1 MSERLEKQLREA
13 LRPENPSPGF
23 AERVLAKAAA
33 LPEHPTAIR
42 EAQTQV
48 RASSPEHRGR
58 ATSSSWWQGMFAGR
72 AWAAAIAAIV
82 LLVFA
87 AGWYQREHAREQE
100 ARALRESA
108 KAQALY
114 ALRLTNQKIGPA
126 RRALAQ
132 LGIRLDDLEPAEPPS
147 GATAH

>member
-1 MSERLEKQLREA
+1 MSEQLEKQLREA
-13 LRPENPSPGF
+13 LRSENPSPGF

-33 LPEHPTAIR
+33 LPEQTITIR
-42 EAQTQV
+42 DAEAQVGTRSRQ
-48 RASSPEHRGR
+48 RGR
-58 ATSSSWWQGMFAGR
+58 TVASFSWWQGMFAGR
-72 AWAAAIAAIV
+72 AWAAAFAAIV

-100 ARALRESA
+100 ARVLREHA

-132 LGIRLDDLEPAEPPS
+132 LGIRLEDLELAESPS
-147 GATAH
+147 DATAH